1 MLICQH
7 LPGYNWYYLTTL
19 GFFNMVRAIYPY
31 YFLQFKIWHYPFCKL
46 TFTSAVFNI
55 QTNVFCVFFFNVQAM
70 SWIAWGLD
78 TFVVCEKNKDGIGLV
93 QKWRNAK
100 FLNINI
106 LYSPETHVYLVTG
119 YSMLM
124 LKIFVLLNFWITS
137 VLRPFLQ
144 SCAKCNRKKSLNA
157 WKIYT

>member
-1 MLICQH
+1 MIL
-7 LPGYNWYYLTTL
+7 
-19 GFFNMVRAIYPY
+19 FNNIRIFQYGQAIYPY

-106 LYSPETHVYLVTG
+106 LYSPETHVLQQVTG